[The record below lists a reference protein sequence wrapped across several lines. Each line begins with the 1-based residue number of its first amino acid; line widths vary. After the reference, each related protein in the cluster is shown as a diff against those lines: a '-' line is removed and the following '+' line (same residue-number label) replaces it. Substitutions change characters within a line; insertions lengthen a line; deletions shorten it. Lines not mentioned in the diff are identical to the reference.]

1 MTDQTQSTDPLLDGE
16 GRRVRV
22 YVGEADQWRGRNLV
36 AALLAMLLREGAAG
50 ATAFKGVE
58 SFGVHGK
65 IHTLRIADVVS
76 PLPIV
81 VEWVDTPERVERL
94 LPRVCEM
101 VAEGLVTVE
110 TVRIVKQ
117 SHRALRDVDAHV
129 LVGDAMTREVARVR
143 EDAPVRDLVAMLVG
157 QGFRA
162 LPVVDDVDRVVGI
175 VTGGDL
181 LERGGLHGRVDSL
194 AGLDAEALRRE
205 LEHVGRTNQ
214 FARHVMTA
222 PVVTARADEPIT
234 EATHRMVQRRLK
246 RLPVVDEGGRLVG
259 MLSRADVLR
268 TVGEG
273 YPHAEGGPDDAALA
287 HARTVGE
294 VARSDVPTV
303 GPDAP
308 LPEVLDAVVST
319 RLLRAVVVDA
329 ERRVLGIISD
339 AELVRVVDPAAHPT
353 LLQALAARLPFGR
366 HGPAEQ
372 ERLRGTPTR
381 AADVMLAPS
390 VTVPAEAPLPEAIRV
405 MLDARRKILPVVDA
419 DGRLAGAV
427 DRADLLRAVA
437 AGGR

>member
-1 MTDQTQSTDPLLDGE
+1 MP
-16 GRRVRV
+16 
-22 YVGEADQWRGRNLV
+22 
-36 AALLAMLLREGAAG
+36 ALLAMLLREGAAG

-65 IHTLRIADVVS
+65 IHTLRLADVVS
-76 PLPIV
+76 PLPVV

-110 TVRIVKQ
+110 PVQIVKQ
-117 SHRALRDVDAHV
+117 SHRALHDVDAHV

-143 EDAPVRDLVAMLVG
+143 EHTSVRELVAMLVG

-162 LPVVDDVDRVVGI
+162 LPVVDDGDRVIGI

-181 LERGGLHGRVDSL
+181 IERGGLHARIDSL
-194 AGLDAEALRRE
+194 AGLDADGLRRE
-205 LEHVGRTNQ
+205 LEAVGRTNQ
-214 FARHVMTA
+214 FATHVMTA
-222 PVVTARADEPIT
+222 PVVTAHPGEPIT

-246 RLPVVDEGGRLVG
+246 RLPVVDDAGRLVG

-273 YPHAEGGPDDAALA
+273 YARADAGPDDATLA

-329 ERRVLGIISD
+329 DRRVLGVVSD

-366 HGPAEQ
+366 HGPEEQ
-372 ERLRGTPTR
+372 ERLKGAPTH
-381 AADVMLAPS
+381 AADVMLAPP
-390 VTVPAEAPLPEAIRV
+390 VTVAAETPLPAAIRV
-405 MLDARRKILPVVDA
+405 MLDAQRKILPVVDA
-419 DGRLAGAV
+419 DGRLTGAV